1 MTGRKSKR
9 RVTIGATRRESQPID
24 NQGDETMFG
33 SITTFQVQ
41 SGKLDEVIRL
51 WSDSIMPEVRHQ
63 KGFKSAKLFTDRTTG
78 KCAIVGEWETEA
90 EARVFQTGGEYQ
102 KQVAKMAALLAVSP
116 VREVFEI
123 SA

>member
-1 MTGRKSKR
+1 MY
-9 RVTIGATRRESQPID
+9 
-24 NQGDETMFG
+24 G

-41 SGKLDEVIRL
+41 SGKTDEVIRV
-51 WSDSIMPEVRHQ
+51 WHDGIMPEVSTQ

-90 EARVFQTGGEYQ
+90 DAKGFQTGGEYQ